1 MTSADEILT
10 QLDAP
15 AVLAAANRRRTQ
27 RAEPEKPGLPVPP
40 PSHDPVMFGGIVGE
54 LALAADPT
62 TEADPAGV
70 LASLLAGAGV
80 AAGPKPHVQVGNTRH
95 PLLIWPLL
103 FGRTGSGRKGEATD
117 TAEMFLRAAV
127 WDWADITV
135 TGLSSGE
142 GLIERI
148 RDPQSEDDEGGTMDK
163 RLCVTETEFST
174 VMARARREGSTLG
187 TVLRQAWDA
196 RTLAVLTRV
205 AYKAASPHIAIIGH
219 IPPKEFRM
227 RLAES
232 DMVGGSYNRF
242 LPVYVE
248 RSKKL
253 PIPEGIPEPILN
265 AEAARL
271 RTAIGTAS
279 DLGRIHLGEQATRLW
294 SADLYD
300 EFTAADDED
309 QAWTE
314 FTRRAA
320 PYCLRIAALH
330 AALDGTAIIAAS
342 HLHAAAALVRYS
354 IRSAIYVLDRQ
365 LRDPRLDRI
374 RRAIDTTGPEGIGR
388 TDISG
393 LFSRNVTRTQ
403 LDELLATLTATGQ
416 YETIT
421 APTGGRPS
429 VRYRRTQGTKKEERT
444 NPAPLKTA
452 ADQQEHAPDGEHLSS
467 YPTKKAPRTSFV
479 ADEETPRLPAAPEPP
494 LTSDDTPPGTPPG

>member
-1 MTSADEILT
+1 MTSADEILAR
-10 QLDAP
+10 LDAP
-15 AVLAAANRRRTQ
+15 AVLAAANTRRQRTD
-27 RAEPEKPGLPVPP
+27 KTPGLPAPP
-40 PSHDPVMFGGIVGE
+40 PSADPAMFRGILGD
-54 LALAADPT
+54 LAHAADPT

-70 LASLLAGAGV
+70 LASLLAGAGA

-127 WDWADITV
+127 WDWADISV

-148 RDPQSEDDEGGTMDK
+148 RDPQSEEDDGGTMDK

-174 VMARARREGSTLG
+174 VMARAKREGSTLG

-205 AYKAASPHIAIIGH
+205 AYKASMPHVAIIGH

-253 PIPEGIPEPILN
+253 PIPQGIPEPLLG
-265 AEAARL
+265 AEATRL
-271 RTAIGTAS
+271 RQAIGAAS
-279 DLGRIHLGEQATRLW
+279 DLGRIHLGEHATRLW

-300 EFTAADDED
+300 EFTAAGDDD

-314 FTRRAA
+314 FTRRPLLPAHRRPARRARRHRHHRRGPPRRRRRAGPLQHRLSRLRARQAA
-320 PYCLRIAALH
+320 P
-330 AALDGTAIIAAS
+330 
-342 HLHAAAALVRYS
+342 
-354 IRSAIYVLDRQ
+354 
-365 LRDPRLDRI
+365 
-374 RRAIDTTGPEGIGR
+374 
-388 TDISG
+388 
-393 LFSRNVTRTQ
+393 
-403 LDELLATLTATGQ
+403 
-416 YETIT
+416 
-421 APTGGRPS
+421 RPPARPHPP
-429 VRYRRTQGTKKEERT
+429 RYRQCRSRRHRPHRHLRPVLPQRHPHPARRTPGHPDQHRPVRDHHRPDWRAPLPPLPPHPRDEERRK
-444 NPAPLKTA
+444 N
-452 ADQQEHAPDGEHLSS
+452 
-467 YPTKKAPRTSFV
+467 
-479 ADEETPRLPAAPEPP
+479 
-494 LTSDDTPPGTPPG
+494 

>member
-1 MTSADEILT
+1 MTSADEILAK
-10 QLDAP
+10 LDAP
-15 AVLAAANRRRTQ
+15 AVLADANRRRAA
-27 RAEPEKPGLPVPP
+27 RSADPEHPGLPVAP
-40 PSHDPVMFGGIVGE
+40 PSANPLMYRGLLGE

-117 TAEMFLRAAV
+117 TAEMFLRSAV
-127 WDWADITV
+127 WDWADVSV

-148 RDPQSEDDEGGTMDK
+148 RDPQAGDDEGGTMDK

-174 VMARARREGSTLG
+174 VMARAKREGSTLG

-205 AYKAASPHIAIIGH
+205 AYKATMPHIAIIGH

-253 PIPEGIPEPILN
+253 PIPLGIPEPLLN

-271 RTAIGTAS
+271 RTAIGNAS
-279 DLGRIHLGEQATRLW
+279 DLGRIHLGEHATRIW

-300 EFTAADDED
+300 EFTASDDED
-309 QAWTE
+309 AAWTE

-320 PYCLRIAALH
+320 PYYLRIAALH
-330 AALDGTAIIAAS
+330 AALDGTAIVGPT
-342 HLHAAAALVRYS
+342 HLQAAAALVRYS
-354 IRSAIYVLDRQ
+354 IGSAIYVLDKQ

-374 RRAIDTTGPEGIGR
+374 RRAIDTAGTQGIGR
-388 TDISG
+388 TDISA
-393 LFSRNVTRTQ
+393 LFSRNVTKQQ
-403 LDELLATLTATGQ
+403 LDELLATLTGTGQ
-416 YETIT
+416 YETI
-421 APTGGRPS
+421 AVPTGGRPS
-429 VRYRRTQGTKKEERT
+429 VHYRHTQGTKKEERT
-444 NPAPLKTA
+444 NPVPPETAP
-452 ADQQEHAPDGEHLSS
+452 DQQEHDPDG
-467 YPTKKAPRTSFV
+467 
-479 ADEETPRLPAAPEPP
+479 
-494 LTSDDTPPGTPPG
+494 

>member
-1 MTSADEILT
+1 M
-10 QLDAP
+10 
-15 AVLAAANRRRTQ
+15 AAAGAVAGRIRGFV
-27 RAEPEKPGLPVPP
+27 PGAA
-40 PSHDPVMFGGIVGE
+40 GGRGWPAGDEVVQQADG
-54 LALAADPT
+54 LVLLGALA
-62 TEADPAGV
+62 
-70 LASLLAGAGV
+70 
-80 AAGPKPHVQVGNTRH
+80 VQV
-95 PLLIWPLL
+95 

-127 WDWADITV
+127 WDWADISV

-148 RDPQSEDDEGGTMDK
+148 RDPQSEEDDGGTMDK

-174 VMARARREGSTLG
+174 VMARAKREGSTLG

-205 AYKAASPHIAIIGH
+205 AYKASMPHVAIIGH
-219 IPPKEFRM
+219 IPPEEFRM

-253 PIPEGIPEPILN
+253 PIPEGIPEPLLG

-271 RTAIGTAS
+271 RRAIGAAS
-279 DLGRIHLGEQATRLW
+279 DLGRIHLGEHATRLW

-300 EFTAADDED
+300 EFTAADDDD

-342 HLHAAAALVRYS
+342 HLHAAAPPVPSPSTSHSWSARKPRGTPHERHPQSARTRQRRRFDLPVQEPLRGLRVGDDAGRGEKAQ
-354 IRSAIYVLDRQ
+354 IRLRQ
-365 LRDPRLDRI
+365 GPRRNPQQMAQAP
-374 RRAIDTTGPEGIGR
+374 RRSQSGSSGYQVADGTGVP
-388 TDISG
+388 D
-393 LFSRNVTRTQ
+393 
-403 LDELLATLTATGQ
+403 LLAQ
-416 YETIT
+416 
-421 APTGGRPS
+421 GRGD
-429 VRYRRTQGTKKEERT
+429 RAR
-444 NPAPLKTA
+444 LCA
-452 ADQQEHAPDGEHLSS
+452 ADRCHVPGARPPVPNSRPRKVQAGPTQRSECAP
-467 YPTKKAPRTSFV
+467 V
-479 ADEETPRLPAAPEPP
+479 A
-494 LTSDDTPPGTPPG
+494 

>member
-1 MTSADEILT
+1 VTSADEILS

-15 AVLAAANRRRTQ
+15 AVLADANRRRAA
-27 RAEPEKPGLPVPP
+27 RSNGPERPGLPVPP
-40 PSHDPVMFGGIVGE
+40 PSASPLMYRGLVGE

-70 LASLLAGAGV
+70 LVSLLAMAGV
-80 AAGPKPHVQVGNTRH
+80 AAGAKPHVQVGNTRH

-117 TAEMFLRAAV
+117 TAEMFVRAAV
-127 WDWADITV
+127 WDWADLSV

-148 RDPQSEDDEGGTMDK
+148 RDPQAGDDTGGTMDK
-163 RLCVTETEFST
+163 RLCVLETEFST
-174 VMARARREGSTLG
+174 VMARAKREGSTLG

-196 RTLAVLTRV
+196 RTLAALTRV
-205 AYKAASPHIAIIGH
+205 AYKATMPHVAIIGH

-227 RLAES
+227 RLAEA

-242 LPVYVE
+242 LAVYVE

-253 PIPEGIPEPILN
+253 PIPLGIPEPVLN

-271 RTAIGTAS
+271 RTAIGKAS
-279 DLGRIHLGEQATRLW
+279 DLGRIHLGEHATRLW

-309 QAWTE
+309 AAWTE
-314 FTRRAA
+314 FTRRSA

-330 AALDGTAIIAAS
+330 AALDGTAIIGAS
-342 HLHAAAALVRYS
+342 HLQAAAAMVRYS
-354 IRSAIYVLDRQ
+354 IASAVFVLDKQ
-365 LRDPRLDRI
+365 MRDPKLDRI
-374 RRAIDTTGPEGIGR
+374 RRAIDTAGPQGIGR

-393 LFSRNVTRTQ
+393 LFSRNVTKQ
-403 LDELLATLTATGQ
+403 HLDELLATLTATGQ
-416 YETIT
+416 YE
-421 APTGGRPS
+421 AAAVPSGGRPA
-429 VRYRRTQGTKKEERT
+429 VRYRRTPETKKEERT
-444 NPAPLKTA
+444 NPAPPEIPP
-452 ADQQEHAPDGEHLSS
+452 DQQEHDPDG
-467 YPTKKAPRTSFV
+467 
-479 ADEETPRLPAAPEPP
+479 
-494 LTSDDTPPGTPPG
+494 

>member
-10 QLDAP
+10 RLDAP
-15 AVLAAANRRRTQ
+15 AVLADANRRRAH
-27 RAEPEKPGLPVPP
+27 RNADPERPGLPVPP
-40 PSHDPVMFGGIVGE
+40 PSADPVMYRGLLGE

-70 LASLLAGAGV
+70 LASLLAMAGI
-80 AAGPKPHVQVGNTRH
+80 AAGAKPHVQVGNTRH

-127 WDWADITV
+127 WDWADISV

-148 RDPQSEDDEGGTMDK
+148 RDPQSGEDEGGTMDK

-174 VMARARREGSTLG
+174 VMARAKREGSTLG

-205 AYKAASPHIAIIGH
+205 AYKATMPHVAIVGH

-253 PIPEGIPEPILN
+253 PIPLGIPEPLLN

-271 RTAIGTAS
+271 RQAIGNAS
-279 DLGRIHLGEQATRLW
+279 DLGRIHLGEHATRLW

-300 EFTAADDED
+300 EFTASDDED

-330 AALDGTAIIAAS
+330 AALDGTAIVGAS
-342 HLHAAAALVRYS
+342 HLTAAAAMVRYS
-354 IRSAIYVLDRQ
+354 IGSAIYVLDKQ

-374 RRAIDTTGPEGIGR
+374 RRAIDTAGTGGIGR

-393 LFSRNVTRTQ
+393 LFSRNVTKQQ

-416 YETIT
+416 YEAI
-421 APTGGRPS
+421 AVPSGGRPS
-429 VRYRRTQGTKKEERT
+429 VRYRHTQGTKKEERT
-444 NPAPLKTA
+444 NPAPPETA
-452 ADQQEHAPDGEHLSS
+452 PDQQEHDPDG
-467 YPTKKAPRTSFV
+467 
-479 ADEETPRLPAAPEPP
+479 
-494 LTSDDTPPGTPPG
+494 